1 MMRFVFL
8 SLLTLISFGFAIGQ
22 DEKWDYGIQLH
33 YNGGLIKPVAADT
46 FNNKAG
52 FGAGLFYER
61 KFKRF
66 GLQFAPNFVQTRYEH
81 DTRNT
86 TAITNSADIGLN
98 ALVPFDKTR
107 QAHAIVGFISSFT
120 FLHSERFLTG
130 GELDR
135 PVNQA
140 IVNYPFD
147 LGFRLGIGLD
157 MSPGNRLS
165 VSYYDFLRGGQS
177 SRFITGKIDYIQ
189 VGWQLRINEQQS
201 NQDAIKKNEA
211 QKASKNKAIRMANNV
226 KAGNDGHMIFV
237 LRTQEGSYF
246 QLFKPLDDEKEAE
259 LKEEYMQN
267 MISAIQ
273 QKYDHGSF
281 VITTDTAYE
290 NWNGDFNSDLE
301 ILKSTSETEYVSI
314 NLENSLVARI
324 DQLFLDASSGPK
336 WGVFVFDL
344 EGNPMKE
351 PFPFYTPYF
360 ELDTDF
366 SSISGMISN
375 FNSHIGQVA
384 RMRL

>member
-1 MMRFVFL
+1 MMRCVFL
-8 SLLTLISFGFAIGQ
+8 SIVILSLFGFAVGQ
-22 DEKWDYGIQLH
+22 NEKWDYGIQLH

-61 KFKRF
+61 KFKHF
-66 GLQFAPNFVQTRYEH
+66 GLQFTPNFVQTRYEH

-98 ALVPFDKTR
+98 ALIPFDNTK
-107 QAHAIVGFISSFT
+107 QAHAIVGFVSSFT

-130 GELDR
+130 GEIDR

-147 LGFRLGIGLD
+147 MGFRLGIGLD

-165 VSYYDFLRGGQS
+165 ISYNDFLRGGQS
-177 SRFITGKIDYIQ
+177 SRFITGKIDYLQ

-201 NQDAIKKNEA
+201 NQDAIKKNED
-211 QKASKNKAIRMANNV
+211 QKASKNNAVRMANDV
-226 KAGNDGHMIFV
+226 KEGNDGHMIFV
-237 LRTQEGSYF
+237 LRTQEGSYY
-246 QLFKPLDDEKEAE
+246 QLFKPLDEKKEAE
-259 LKEEYMQN
+259 LKDEYMQN

-290 NWNGDFNSDLE
+290 NWNGNFDSELE
-301 ILKSTSETEYVSI
+301 ILKSSSETEYVRI
-314 NLENSLVARI
+314 NLDKSLVARI

-344 EGNPMKE
+344 NGNPMKE

-366 SSISGMISN
+366 SSISGMIGN
-375 FNSHIGQVA
+375 FNSRIAQVA
-384 RMRL
+384 TMRL